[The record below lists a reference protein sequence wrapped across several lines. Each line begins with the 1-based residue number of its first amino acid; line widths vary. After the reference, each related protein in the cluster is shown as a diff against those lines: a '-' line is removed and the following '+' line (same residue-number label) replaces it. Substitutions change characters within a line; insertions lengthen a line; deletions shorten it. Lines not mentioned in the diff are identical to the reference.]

1 MASFI
6 GISEAASLAI
16 HSMALIAVS
25 EERLN
30 AGQIAK
36 TTGAS
41 RNHLAKV
48 LQRLV
53 KYGFLDSN
61 RGPKGGFVLKRDASK
76 INLLQIYQ
84 LIEGEIE
91 EKYCSIKNMPCPFTE
106 CIYGSVAQDFTTHF
120 TDYLKNKKLS
130 EIKIES

>member
-91 EKYCSIKNMPCPFTE
+91 I
-106 CIYGSVAQDFTTHF
+106 GRAHV
-120 TDYLKNKKLS
+120 
-130 EIKIES
+130 